1 MGKFIMNDPV
11 NLNYNVGI
19 KNYNY
24 ENVEDNS
31 NLLFNKLIWVID
43 DVCRA
48 TTYKKGTIY
57 NLVSSGTIPYRKRRG
72 KLFFI
77 PSEVLAWIRGSR

>member
-1 MGKFIMNDPV
+1 MIEKS
-11 NLNYNVGI
+11 NLNYKEGLG
-19 KNYNY
+19 NYNN
-24 ENVEDNS
+24 EALEDNS
-31 NLLFNKLIWVID
+31 NRLFNKLIWVID

-57 NLVSSGTIPYRKRRG
+57 NLVSSGSIPYRKRRG

-77 PSEVLAWIRGSR
+77 PSEVLAWIKGATHE

>member
-1 MGKFIMNDPV
+1 MIEKS
-11 NLNYNVGI
+11 NLNYKEGQ
-19 KNYNY
+19 KYYNS
-24 ENVEDNS
+24 EVSEPGSDRI
-31 NLLFNKLIWVID
+31 FNKLIWVID

-57 NLVSSGTIPYRKRRG
+57 NLVSSGSIPYRKRRG

-77 PSEVLAWIRGSR
+77 PSEILAWVKGATHEQ